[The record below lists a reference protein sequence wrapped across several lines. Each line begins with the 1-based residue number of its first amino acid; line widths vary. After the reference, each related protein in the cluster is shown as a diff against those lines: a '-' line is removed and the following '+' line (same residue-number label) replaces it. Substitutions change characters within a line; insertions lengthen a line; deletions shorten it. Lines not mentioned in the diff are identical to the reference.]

1 MADITTTRRF
11 RCDLD
16 RGVCEAALP
25 SPLMHQDAHA
35 DTFSVSVRR
44 GMSPIALEGMSA
56 QGYVYLQSTKQTLPL
71 TGSVSGSTASVTL
84 TDACYAVPGPFSLVV
99 QVCSGDVRHTLL
111 HVTGQITRTCSD
123 AVYDP
128 DGVLPSLP
136 ELLAQISSLHAI
148 IETAQSAADY
158 AFAAADASI
167 RTDVAQDLTDAQRAQ
182 ARENAAAAAAADL
195 GSLDELLTADKSS
208 LVTALNEA
216 MPRITDTG
224 ETHVFLEAS
233 DVDATLSVPGK
244 AADAAEVG
252 RRLAGAGSLSGGAA
266 PIITSVQ
273 GDPASIYDAAEADAL
288 EISSRIEP
296 LQLGS
301 GDPSP
306 ANVRPFVA
314 WGGADLTRLGANI
327 FGGSALLERVRAVL
341 PSAIIDEEAGTI
353 RYTGSVMKNVTFFSD
368 FKPNTRYTIVLRAA
382 PNSTSSTANMRVT
395 YTNGDFEITSINART
410 KLALIQTAAGK
421 TVKAMIGY
429 NYSGTTTL
437 LYHQCGVFEGLLSE
451 EDFLPYAELRLTA
464 ATEQVYGGSYCWTS
478 GLLTIDHVME
488 NSFTITASGTADN
501 GVPYAEVTLQDAP
514 TNTASILCSKYLL
527 STESPAASGYFC
539 PSGSVMR
546 IFDSAIDPA
555 APESILEG
563 LAFCYAT
570 APRTVQLAPAAVPLH
585 KGCNTLRSST
595 GAVTATY
602 TADTRLY
609 IDHRIALIESRL

>member
-44 GMSPIALEGMSA
+44 GMSPVALEGISA
-56 QGYVYLQSTKQTLPL
+56 QGYVFLQSTKQTLPL

-288 EISSRIEP
+288 EISSQIEP

-314 WGGADLTRLGANI
+314 WGGADLTRLGANL
-327 FGGSALLERVRAVL
+327 FGGSALLERFRAVL
-341 PSAIIDEEAGTI
+341 PSATIDEEAGTI
-353 RYTGSVMKNVTFFSD
+353 RYTSSQVGTTVIYDGFQPD
-368 FKPNTRYTIVLRAA
+368 RRYTILLRAA
-382 PNSTSSTANMRVT
+382 PNSTSGTANMRLY
-395 YTNGDFEITSINART
+395 YTDGSFDMLSINSQTRLCLLHSEQGKSVSFLRT
-410 KLALIQTAAGK
+410 
-421 TVKAMIGY
+421 Y
-429 NYSGTTTL
+429 NYSGRTV
-437 LYHQCGVFEGLLSE
+437 LYYNQCGVFEGLLGE
-451 EDFLPYAELRLTA
+451 EDFVPYEEHRLTA
-464 ATEQVYGGSYCWTS
+464 ATEQVYGGSHCWTS
-478 GLLTIDHVME
+478 GLLTIDRVME
-488 NSFTITASGTADN
+488 NSFTVTASGTADN
-501 GVPYAEVTLQDAP
+501 GVPYAEVTLQSAPSDAA
-514 TNTASILCSKYLL
+514 TILCSKYLP
-527 STESPAASGYFC
+527 STESPAESGYFC

-570 APRTVQLAPAAVPLH
+570 APRTVQLAPAAVPLR

-595 GAVTATY
+595 GTVTATY